1 MREGVYR
8 RGSLS
13 DRGFYWRV
21 GEFSER
27 GEGLLS
33 KRWTYEKKREIF
45 SKWSLFGREFVREAW
60 DLLERGGLSDKGAYW
75 RKRGGSLLE
84 RGGIFRER
92 EEIVGEGT
100 LLLKNIIKGGI
111 VRERGLFENLLYS
124 QLQIEIYLFMIRNR
138 SIKRIFT
145 FLILFF
151 SE

>member
-1 MREGVYR
+1 MRKRERFSARGVYLGENLSERPGTYWREEGCQTRELIGEREGGVCW
-8 RGSLS
+8 RGVA
-13 DRGFYWRV
+13 F
-21 GEFSER
+21 
-27 GEGLLS
+27 
-33 KRWTYEKKREIF
+33 
-45 SKWSLFGREFVREAW
+45 
-60 DLLERGGLSDKGAYW
+60 LE
-75 RKRGGSLLE
+75 
-84 RGGIFRER
+84 RER

>member
-8 RGSLS
+8 RGSLDIG

-33 KRWTYEKKREIF
+33 KRWTYEKKSEIF
-45 SKWSLFGREFVREAW
+45 SKGSLFGREFIREAW

-92 EEIVGEGT
+92 ERR
-100 LLLKNIIKGGI
+100 L
-111 VRERGLFENLLYS
+111 
-124 QLQIEIYLFMIRNR
+124 
-138 SIKRIFT
+138 
-145 FLILFF
+145 
-151 SE
+151 SEKEPYY

>member
-27 GEGLLS
+27 GEGSLS

-45 SKWSLFGREFVREAW
+45 SKGSLFGREFIREAW
-60 DLLERGGLSDKGAYW
+60 DLLEREEGCQTRELIGEREGGAYW

-84 RGGIFRER
+84 RGGIFRQRER
-92 EEIVGEGT
+92 GDCRR
-100 LLLKNIIKGGI
+100 GI

-124 QLQIEIYLFMIRNR
+124 HLQIEIYLFMIRNK

-145 FLILFF
+145 LLILFF